1 MVKAFTAYTQE
12 VDDKEAAAAEILGKI
27 DLAKLGKKSVGII
40 TCYSEFIDSGVVEAL
55 SDKLPFDVIGCTTM
69 GNAAGGDLG
78 HLGLTLMVLTGDDV
92 EFSAAVSAPL
102 SAQQDA
108 PLCEMYETA
117 SKKLRKDPV
126 FIIAFMPLV
135 YNIGGEVFL
144 DILGS
149 ASGVPVFGTIAVDHT
164 KDYHESKVIF
174 NGKAYSDSLSMVIVS
189 GEVSPQ
195 FLIASISDEKALK
208 QNAIITGSQ
217 GNILKEVNGIP
228 AVQYMESLGL
238 TKDGQIEGPGTIPFI
253 VDYNDGTKP
262 VVRAIFAQTPEGYA
276 VCGGAMP
283 VNSTLSIGSL
293 DYNDVMET
301 SEKII
306 EDVKEGLASR
316 ANALLMFSCVGRNY
330 ALGVRTSDEME
341 KISRLLGDKI
351 PFVMAYSGGEIC
363 PLYDK
368 GDKLKN
374 RFHNDTIIACLL

>member
-1 MVKAFTAYTQE
+1 
-12 VDDKEAAAAEILGKI
+12 
-27 DLAKLGKKSVGII
+27 
-40 TCYSEFIDSGVVEAL
+40 
-55 SDKLPFDVIGCTTM
+55 
-69 GNAAGGDLG
+69 
-78 HLGLTLMVLTGDDV
+78 MVLTGDDV
-92 EFSAAVSAPL
+92 EFGAAVSGSL
-102 SAQQDA
+102 SSEQDA
-108 PLCEMYETA
+108 PLREMYEEA
-117 SKKLRKDPV
+117 SKRLKRDPV
-126 FIIAFMPLV
+126 FIIAFMPLMF
-135 YNIGGEVFL
+135 NTGGEVFL
-144 DILGS
+144 DILNS
-149 ASGVPVFGTIAVDHT
+149 ASGLPVFGTIAVDHT

-174 NGKAYSDSLSMVIVS
+174 NGKAYADSLSMVIVS

-195 FLIASISDEKALK
+195 FLIASISYERALK

-217 GNILKEVNGIP
+217 DNILKEVNGIP

-238 TKDGQIEGPGTIPFI
+238 TKDGQIEGPSTIPFL

-301 SEKII
+301 SEKIVG
-306 EDVKEGLASR
+306 DALEGFSSR
-316 ANALLMFSCVGRNY
+316 CSALLMFSCVGRNY

-341 KISRLLGDKI
+341 KVSRLLGNKI
-351 PFVMAYSGGEIC
+351 PFIMAYSGGEIC
-363 PLYDK
+363 PLYDR